1 MPTVLAPKKSN
12 LLRSWWV
19 SIRPFSLG
27 TSLLPVFFGTA
38 LAAQAGFP
46 VRSGVLFLTSCVA
59 ILIHVATNLT
69 NSLYDWIFGHDQPG
83 SPQAIPLLKE
93 NLHGEILIR
102 RALSI
107 VALITVFISIL
118 FAYYT
123 SWLMLIW
130 PTLGYV
136 GGIYYTKPP
145 IAYKHRGVSLPAV
158 FLLMGLMLPMVS
170 FAAQTAFVN
179 WELVILCLPLALLV
193 TAILAANELRDHRE
207 DAAAGSITFTVH
219 LGARFGAVLYYALIT
234 LPYLCVALSVQWL
247 LVPRAALLVFL
258 VLPLTETLTR
268 KVRRHELRDLD
279 RATALVHGLFALIY
293 TFSLL
298 L

>member
-1 MPTVLAPKKSN
+1 MAQQKSN
-12 LLRSWWV
+12 SIRSWWA

-27 TSLLPVFFGTA
+27 TSLLPVFFGTT
-38 LAAQAGFP
+38 LAHQAGFP
-46 VRSGVLFLTSCVA
+46 VRVGILFLTSLIA

-69 NSLYDWIFGHDQPG
+69 NSLYDWTSGHDHPT
-83 SPQAIPLLKE
+83 SPQAIPLLRD
-93 NLHGEILIR
+93 NPHGEILIQ

-107 VALITVFISIL
+107 LALLTVFVSVL

-123 SWLMLIW
+123 SWPMLIW
-130 PTLGYV
+130 PTLGYL

-158 FLLMGLMLPMVS
+158 FLLMGMILPTVS

-179 WELVILCLPLALLV
+179 WEQVLLCLPLALLV

-207 DAAAGSITFTVH
+207 DTEAGSITFTVR
-219 LGARFGAVLYYALIT
+219 LGARVGAMLYYALVT
-234 LPYLCVALSVQWL
+234 LPYLCVALGVLWL
-247 LVPRAALLVFL
+247 LVPQATLLVFL

-268 KVRRHELRDLD
+268 KVRRHKLRNLDL
-279 RATALVHGLFALIY
+279 ATARIHGLFTLIY

>member
-1 MPTVLAPKKSN
+1 MTTVLTYKKPN
-12 LLRSWWV
+12 LIRSWWV

-38 LAAQAGFP
+38 LANRAGFP
-46 VRSGVLFLTSCVA
+46 ISTKVLFLTLFVA

-69 NSLYDWIFGHDQPG
+69 NSLYDWISGHDQPA
-83 SPQAIPLLKE
+83 SIQAIPILKD
-93 NLHGEILIR
+93 NPHGEMVVQ
-102 RALSI
+102 RALSFL
-107 VALITVFISIL
+107 ALLTAFISVL

-123 SWLMLIW
+123 SWPMLIW
-130 PTLGYV
+130 PTLGYL

-158 FLLMGLMLPMVS
+158 FLLMGMILPMVS
-170 FAAQTAFVN
+170 FAAHTTFMN

-193 TAILAANELRDHRE
+193 TAILAANELRDHKE
-207 DAAAGSITFTVH
+207 DTAAGSITFTVR
-219 LGARFGAVLYYALIT
+219 LGTHFGAMLYYALVT
-234 LPYLCVALSVQWL
+234 LPYLCVSLGILWL
-247 LVPRAALLVFL
+247 AVPQSALLVFL
-258 VLPLTETLTR
+258 SLPLAVTLTR
-268 KVRRHELRDLD
+268 KVRRHELGGLDL
-279 RATALVHGLFALIY
+279 ATALLHGIFTSIY